1 MCPDFSTPK
10 SAKNREKAQEKAP
23 AKNVNFFVA
32 FFDVSGVVYF
42 LIFFLSTEISKIFK
56 LYYIK
61 ISESQKAPLF
71 WFLRFAQF
79 AKRKAQRRGK
89 KRHFCAKSQDLD
101 TLPVGFVCLL
111 IDFEEEE
118 GRDEGRAEEKSGG
131 KRCISNVLFFR
142 SFCSGCVGSTPLAE
156 LLSRRTIPPHF
167 PCLQF
172 PSRSV
177 PVGVLDRSVP
187 ISTQSSLCY
196 TLLLLWWS

>member
-1 MCPDFSTPK
+1 MPSTILPLCPDFSTLQ

-56 LYYIK
+56 LHYIK

-101 TLPVGFVCLL
+101 TLDTSVFQAALL
-111 IDFEEEE
+111 WL
-118 GRDEGRAEEKSGG
+118 
-131 KRCISNVLFFR
+131 ISNPHKLKGTKVKLWLD
-142 SFCSGCVGSTPLAE
+142 SQST
-156 LLSRRTIPPHF
+156 
-167 PCLQF
+167 LQSIF
-172 PSRSV
+172 SLKPPSRQSAGGRHHRTVSV
-177 PVGVLDRSVP
+177 SEIHVPNRAGLDSR
-187 ISTQSSLCY
+187 
-196 TLLLLWWS
+196 TLRYYGK